1 VYLRD
6 AAPDS
11 PPVIVLRLA
20 AEPADLARLVQATRL
35 AWALVRSSPLADL
48 LERVFVWT
56 ERMVA
61 DDAMLEAAIR
71 RFVSPLWH
79 PVGTARMGP
88 AADPATVVDQRCRV
102 HDVGGL
108 QVVDAS
114 VMPSIPRAT
123 PNLSC
128 VMVAERVA
136 EWMA

>member
-1 VYLRD
+1 M
-6 AAPDS
+6 
-11 PPVIVLRLA
+11 LA
-20 AEPADLARLVQATRL
+20 
-35 AWALVRSSPLADL
+35 S
-48 LERVFVWT
+48 
-56 ERMVA
+56 
-61 DDAMLEAAIR
+61 AIR

-88 AADPATVVDQRCRV
+88 GTDPGAVVDERCRV
-102 HDVGGL
+102 HSVAGL

-128 VMVAERVA
+128 VMLAERVA